1 MVVVF
6 ATGGFSRDIEYR
18 SIENPRLKRAY
29 TSLNLGQTMAK
40 AGANPVQVSLSRFS
54 FGIPTEDLIY
64 GIIVDKN
71 AQRFMNED
79 RDHQVLSNKILAH
92 MDNLKLIFIQL
103 LFLILMDFQ
112 IRMIQEE
119 CKVLLVLER
128 CFVLKI

>member
-1 MVVVF
+1 MAVVF
-6 ATGGFSRDIEYR
+6 ATSGFSRDVEYR
-18 SIENPRLKRAY
+18 SIENPRLKCAH
-29 TSLNLGQTMAK
+29 TPSNLGQT
-40 AGANPVQVSLSRFS
+40 AGVNPVQVSLSRFS